1 MCQEL
6 KVQPLVLAA
15 CYICAGVP
23 SVMVRDEQTRKPLPR
38 NHQFNGLTIW
48 LDAFVFCS
56 ECGAQTGELTAAVGS
71 HEELAALVDKAHE
84 AWNTRDTRN
93 QDLYAA
99 AVASGRIMPP
109 VGADGWILTEFEKP
123 PYNTP
128 VDVVCMGHVQD
139 IAHKLVQ
146 AGSEDLWIICSDDDV
161 LEELSLAE
169 ISHWRHRPVFIPAIG
184 ATA

>member
-1 MCQEL
+1 MCQ
-6 KVQPLVLAA
+6 KSDVKPLVLAA
-15 CYICAGVP
+15 CPVCAGVP

-38 NHQFNGLTIW
+38 NHQFLGAIW

-56 ECGAQTGELTAAVGS
+56 ECGAQTGELTAAVS
-71 HEELAALVDKAHE
+71 SQAELATLMGKARE

-99 AVASGRIMPP
+99 AVASGRIIPP
-109 VGADGWILTEFEKP
+109 VGADGWILTEVEKP

-169 ISHWRHRPVFIPAIG
+169 ISHWRHRPTFRPAAG
-184 ATA
+184 GDQA